1 MDYKGIIIKSL
12 EFVGAQVVP
21 VRLSFGAGL
30 NLVYG
35 ASNTGKSFAL
45 KAIDFMLG
53 GGDSLPDL
61 PERSDY
67 DTILMG
73 IELRGVGKYTILRSL
88 SGGAYKFFD
97 GLHDFSQLPETC
109 KVLQPTQRSRNKES
123 LPGFLLEYLELSGKQ
138 LAKNQS
144 GEKENLSFR
153 ELMPYVLVDET
164 SIQAER
170 SPVETDLGPVTRP
183 KERSVFRALL
193 TGADDKSIIPVLDS
207 TRFNASRSTKIEVI
221 QSLLKDIESRLDA
234 DYPDVSDLYAQKD
247 RLDASLDKI
256 KLQMQSYRSLS
267 TELLSEK
274 RTLSQTLSQSSER
287 AEDIRLHLQR
297 FYQLNSIY
305 DSDIAR
311 LTSIEEASFLLTLEE
326 VECSV
331 CGAPPEAQSMK
342 TQLQQVKNEQQSA
355 LIEIQKIKT
364 LQSELESTIGALRV
378 ELYRIEEGIPTVEE
392 RIIEIERILAVQ
404 LPEMGEHQL
413 SLNEILTKKDQV
425 MRGVSLLDQKS
436 SYLLKIKEFEAL
448 KAPTKAD
455 RPNLSVPGDVVH
467 EFCKVISLVLKEWGF
482 PGEHLVSFDKDKYEI
497 IIDGK
502 LRVDNGKGVR
512 AITHAAFKV
521 ALLLYCREHNLPHP
535 GFVILDSPLLTYRDP
550 LKNPSRGELSDDE
563 IKLAKTSVKANFF
576 EHLSRISDLG
586 QFIILENIDPP
597 YGIEDIAKVEVFYG
611 SSGGGRYGLFPMLP
625 QT

>member
-1 MDYKGIIIKSL
+1 MEYKGIIIRSL
-12 EFVGAQVVP
+12 EFAGIQVKSIK
-21 VRLSFGAGL
+21 LSFESGL

-53 GGDSLPDL
+53 GAGNLPDI
-61 PERSDY
+61 PEKSGY

-73 IELRGVGKYTILRSL
+73 IELRGVGQYTILRSS
-88 SGGAYKFFD
+88 SGGAYKIFD
-97 GLHDFSQLPETC
+97 GLFEFSLLPETSRI
-109 KVLQPTQRSRNKES
+109 LQPTQRSKSKES
-123 LPGFLLEYLELSGKQ
+123 LPGLLLDYLGLSDKQ

-144 GEKENLSFR
+144 GEKESFSFR
-153 ELMPYVLVDET
+153 ELIPYVLVDET

-207 TRFNASRSTKIEVI
+207 TKFNASKSTKIEVI
-221 QSLLKDIESRLDA
+221 QSLLRDVESRLEA
-234 DYPDVSDLYAQKD
+234 DYPDTSDLHAQKE
-247 RLDASLDKI
+247 RLDISLDKI
-256 KLQMQSYRSLS
+256 KLQLKSYQSLS
-267 TELLSEK
+267 SELLSEK
-274 RTLSQTLSQSSER
+274 IKLAQVLSKSSER

-326 VECSV
+326 AECSV
-331 CGAPPEAQSMK
+331 CGAPPEAQGIKS
-342 TQLQQVKNEQQSA
+342 QLDQVKNEQRSA
-355 LIEIQKIKT
+355 LIEIQKVKT
-364 LQSELESTIGALRV
+364 LQAELESTIAALRI
-378 ELYRIEEGIPTVEE
+378 ELYRIEENIPEVEE
-392 RIIEIERILAVQ
+392 RLIEIEGLLGTQ
-404 LPEMGEHQL
+404 LPEIGEHKF
-413 SLNEILTKKDQV
+413 SLNEILTKKDHV
-425 MRGVSLLDQKS
+425 VRGVSLLDQKA
-436 SYLLKIKEFEAL
+436 SYLSKIKEFEAL

-455 RPNLSVPGDVVH
+455 RPNLSVPSDVVH
-467 EFCKVISLVLKEWGF
+467 EFCKVVARVLKEWGF
-482 PGEHLVSFDKDKYEI
+482 PGEHLVSFDKEKYEV

-521 ALLLYCREHNLPHP
+521 ALLIYCRENGLPHP

-550 LKNPSRGELSDDE
+550 LKNPSRGELTEDE
-563 IKLAKTSVKANFF
+563 VKLSQTSVKTNFF
-576 EHLSRISDLG
+576 AHLSRINDLG
-586 QFIILENIDPP
+586 QFIVLENIDPP
-597 YGIEDIAKVEVFYG
+597 QGIENIAHVEVFYG

-625 QT
+625 SK